1 VWENNLT
8 FFNHSFDKF
17 MDICKTYLLNVFVL
31 IEKIEFYH
39 LNSYLF
45 IWKIESKILKWM
57 QVTKKIFSIDIY
69 HIHTRSQKSQ
79 IKDLDIYRPIA
90 RKLEQRAWADV
101 TDSIND
107 RIRPCLFDLG
117 VAKTG
122 KEKGLFTN
130 INNYSI

>member
-1 VWENNLT
+1 
-8 FFNHSFDKF
+8 

-90 RKLEQRAWADV
+90 RKFE
-101 TDSIND
+101 
-107 RIRPCLFDLG
+107 
-117 VAKTG
+117 
-122 KEKGLFTN
+122 
-130 INNYSI
+130 